1 MSEQVPASPG
11 ADGSTP
17 VPRDPPDQQADG
29 GQDPWDLQFDENR
42 PQNQNQGK
50 GKDEDE
56 GQEPAPNQ
64 GQGQG
69 QGQGE
74 DVPDTDEAG
83 TGRRGSSP
91 AAQDP
96 SGSPEP
102 EEPSG

>member
-29 GQDPWDLQFDENR
+29 TQDPW
-42 PQNQNQGK
+42 
-50 GKDEDE
+50 
-56 GQEPAPNQ
+56 EPAENTDA
-64 GQGQG
+64 GDGG
-69 QGQGE
+69 SN

-83 TGRRGSSP
+83 TGRRGASGT
-91 AAQDP
+91 AKETDAP
-96 SGSPEP
+96 SQEPSQEPVP

>member
-42 PQNQNQGK
+42 PQNQNQNQDQDE
-50 GKDEDE
+50 DEDE
-56 GQEPAPNQ
+56 GQEPAQN
-64 GQGQG
+64 QG

-96 SGSPEP
+96 SGSPVP